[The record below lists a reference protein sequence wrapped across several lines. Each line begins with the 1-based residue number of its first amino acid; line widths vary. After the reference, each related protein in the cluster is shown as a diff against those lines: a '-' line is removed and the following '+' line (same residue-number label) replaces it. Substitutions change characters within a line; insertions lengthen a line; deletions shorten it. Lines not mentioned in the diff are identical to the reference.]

1 MIQIKLLL
9 SCLKIVF
16 IGNPYLNEGV
26 MVHGDAVYISVIST
40 NVAIGTSTL

>member
-1 MIQIKLLL
+1 MKIIQVKLLL

-26 MVHGDAVYISVIST
+26 MVHGDAVYISATST
-40 NVAIGTSTL
+40 NVAIDTL